1 MDGMGGSFIFT
12 KQHKAQHSATPQ
24 SPVGAAAEPMVCPRI
39 GLSIPAGIAAQRLP
53 IPAGWAHHQHP
64 RQLRRKHSWIARS
77 VILPAGPDLATL
89 NPSLAR
95 LKKQILAPPFA
106 QSSLFLDLTETAIG
120 QAGCHF
126 NTHSLRIWTL
136 DAINLWSA
144 TIIGQVCLSLRGFR
158 TDFSELLGQFM
169 PAGATALATSLV
181 PAPHYSMYQPHLHHL
196 KS

>member
-1 MDGMGGSFIFT
+1 M
-12 KQHKAQHSATPQ
+12 
-24 SPVGAAAEPMVCPRI
+24 
-39 GLSIPAGIAAQRLP
+39 
-53 IPAGWAHHQHP
+53 
-64 RQLRRKHSWIARS
+64 AR
-77 VILPAGPDLATL
+77 
-89 NPSLAR
+89 
-95 LKKQILAPPFA
+95 
-106 QSSLFLDLTETAIG
+106 
-120 QAGCHF
+120 
-126 NTHSLRIWTL
+126 